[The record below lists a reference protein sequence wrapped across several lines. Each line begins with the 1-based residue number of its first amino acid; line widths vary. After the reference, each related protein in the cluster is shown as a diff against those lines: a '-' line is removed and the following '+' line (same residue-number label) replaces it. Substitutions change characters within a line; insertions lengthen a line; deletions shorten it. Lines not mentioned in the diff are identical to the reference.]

1 MKQFD
6 KLTWIA
12 LSACGVLLALNF
24 YYSSKAEQER
34 LLEAQRQA
42 ALNPTVETAA
52 PAGSSTGLAVK
63 PLPEASLIEETYSW
77 KTQESEIVFTNIGG
91 GIKELRVLAE
101 NNVESDIPVA
111 LNAEAKLPIGGVF
124 YQGELD
130 QAPLS
135 YQLVESSAQRV
146 AYQAVLPSGLMV
158 TKRFTRFASEEI
170 ASDFRVEL
178 RIDVTNTSESLIDLG
193 QYKVYAGS
201 LRPLYAREFDNQIG
215 VYAVNDK
222 LKFLHSLKFK
232 DSNPTK
238 TIEKEQ
244 AEFFG
249 VSNQFFTILWEPKVI
264 TPELELT
271 GRGFKVPL
279 DDHGKA
285 FDKKKGVEAYFP
297 LQQQRLAQKDTV
309 SYSYELYMGPK
320 YRETLVEIKESWGK
334 VMNYGWFSLVS
345 IFLNWMMN
353 NFAGWYQGVPN
364 YAWGLAIIS
373 LTIFIRVILWPLHQ
387 KSTRMMKKMAKL
399 QPKIKAIKEKYPNNP
414 NKLNQE
420 TMKLYKEYQLNPMG
434 GCLPMLLQIPIFFGY
449 FKMLQST
456 IELRG
461 ESFLWIKD
469 LSQPDTLFSFVLPFE
484 IPFIGHYIP
493 INLLPI
499 LMAVTMVIQMS
510 LTPASGDKM
519 QRMMMKLMP
528 LMFFAFC
535 YNYAAALALYWTT
548 QNIFSIGQTLLIQ
561 KLPEPE
567 LKQSNKPQKEGF
579 LAKLARQA
587 EEMQAAQAA
596 QQKAAKKPV
605 KKSGKKR

>member
-24 YYSSKAEQER
+24 YYSSKIEQER
-34 LLEAQRQA
+34 LRQEALKPKPVA
-42 ALNPTVETAA
+42 TEVLGTNTAKDL
-52 PAGSSTGLAVK
+52 GLAVNSTK
-63 PLPEASLIEETYSW
+63 EVSLVEETYSW

-91 GIKELRVLAE
+91 GIKELHVLNE

-111 LNAEAKLPIGGVF
+111 LNAQAKLPIGGFF
-124 YQGELD
+124 YKGELD
-130 QAPLS
+130 QAPVS
-135 YQLVESSAQRV
+135 YKLVESSAQRV

-158 TKRFTRFASEEI
+158 TKRFTRLSSEEL

-178 RIDVTNTSESLIDLG
+178 RIEVTNTSEELIDLG
-193 QYKVYAGS
+193 QYQVYVGS

-215 VYAVNDK
+215 VYAANDK

-232 DSNPTK
+232 DKTPIK

-244 AEFFG
+244 AELFG

-264 TPELELT
+264 NPLLELT

-297 LQQQRLAQKDTV
+297 LQQQRLAQKD
-309 SYSYELYMGPK
+309 SINYSYNLYIGPK

-353 NFAGWYQGVPN
+353 NFADWYKAVPN

-373 LTIFIRVILWPLHQ
+373 LTIFIRIILWPLHQ

-434 GCLPMLLQIPIFFGY
+434 GCLPMFLQIPIFFGY

-461 ESFLWIKD
+461 ESFLWIND

-484 IPFIGHYIP
+484 IPIIGHYIP

-519 QRMMMKLMP
+519 QRTMMKLMP

-587 EEMQAAQAA
+587 EEMQQAQAA
-596 QQKAAKKPV
+596 QNTTKKPV

>member
-1 MKQFD
+1 
-6 KLTWIA
+6 
-12 LSACGVLLALNF
+12 
-24 YYSSKAEQER
+24 
-34 LLEAQRQA
+34 
-42 ALNPTVETAA
+42 
-52 PAGSSTGLAVK
+52 
-63 PLPEASLIEETYSW
+63 
-77 KTQESEIVFTNIGG
+77 
-91 GIKELRVLAE
+91 
-101 NNVESDIPVA
+101 
-111 LNAEAKLPIGGVF
+111 
-124 YQGELD
+124 
-130 QAPLS
+130 
-135 YQLVESSAQRV
+135 
-146 AYQAVLPSGLMV
+146 
-158 TKRFTRFASEEI
+158 
-170 ASDFRVEL
+170 
-178 RIDVTNTSESLIDLG
+178 
-193 QYKVYAGS
+193 
-201 LRPLYAREFDNQIG
+201 
-215 VYAVNDK
+215 
-222 LKFLHSLKFK
+222 
-232 DSNPTK
+232 
-238 TIEKEQ
+238 
-244 AEFFG
+244 
-249 VSNQFFTILWEPKVI
+249 
-264 TPELELT
+264 
-271 GRGFKVPL
+271 
-279 DDHGKA
+279 
-285 FDKKKGVEAYFP
+285 
-297 LQQQRLAQKDTV
+297 
-309 SYSYELYMGPK
+309 
-320 YRETLVEIKESWGK
+320 
-334 VMNYGWFSLVS
+334 MNYGWFSLVS

-353 NFAGWYQGVPN
+353 NFADWYKAVPN

-373 LTIFIRVILWPLHQ
+373 LTIFIRIILWPLHQ

-434 GCLPMLLQIPIFFGY
+434 GCLPMFLQIPIFFGY

-461 ESFLWIKD
+461 ESFLWIND

-484 IPFIGHYIP
+484 IPIIGHYIP

-519 QRMMMKLMP
+519 QRTMMKLMP

-587 EEMQAAQAA
+587 EEMQQAQAA
-596 QQKAAKKPV
+596 QNTTKKPV